1 MGIWTLW
8 VPTYWLDGIIK
19 AITALLPLVTAVALV
34 PLVPKVLAM
43 RSPAELEA
51 INRELE
57 TQITERKRIEAVL
70 RESTK
75 ELRALYENLN
85 KRNKDLEILNA
96 INQAVHQS
104 LNLQEVYRVALDKV
118 IELGNVDMSYIYL
131 VDETKNEAVL
141 QAHRNLP

>member
-75 ELRALYENLN
+75 EL
-85 KRNKDLEILNA
+85 
-96 INQAVHQS
+96 
-104 LNLQEVYRVALDKV
+104 
-118 IELGNVDMSYIYL
+118 
-131 VDETKNEAVL
+131 
-141 QAHRNLP
+141 

>member
-1 MGIWTLW
+1 
-8 VPTYWLDGIIK
+8 
-19 AITALLPLVTAVALV
+19 
-34 PLVPKVLAM
+34 M